1 MSQLSLNV
9 FLLFSVCWVTLFTC
23 LLFRYVFHFFLFFF
37 FFFYDLIVV
46 QGCPTKIILVFFLLL
61 HGKSILFY
69 FADFF
74 LAHLFFHWFQVQVY
88 FKFIYFIFIF
98 IFLLLWMT
106 MKFGLFCH
114 FFCIATIFLSNWTH
128 TFYLAS
134 WKLICKY
141 QCWSCI
147 YFWLGINQGINQ
159 CIECLDCWA

>member
-1 MSQLSLNV
+1 MYFFFFPCVGLLCLHV
-9 FLLFSVCWVTLFTC
+9 YFLGMFFISF
-23 LLFRYVFHFFLFFF
+23 FFFLFLKN
-37 FFFYDLIVV
+37 DLIVV

-69 FADFF
+69 FVDFS

-88 FKFIYFIFIF
+88 FNFYFYFK
-98 IFLLLWMT
+98 LLWMT

-114 FFCIATIFLSNWTH
+114 FFCVATIFLSNWTH

-134 WKLICKY
+134 WKLSCKY

-147 YFWLGINQGINQ
+147 YFWLGISQGINQ
-159 CIECLDCWA
+159 CIGCLDCWA